1 MSLEPRWGGEPIDLT
16 ARDLPA
22 LELSFVLRHVPERGK
37 LLELGCGEG
46 KVRTLACE
54 RLDGAC
60 SAATCATR
68 SSAAAI
74 EQGVSELAREILG

>member
-22 LELSFVLRHVPERGK
+22 LELRHVPERGK